1 MTRLRARVAE
11 RLKGAQNTY
20 AMLTTFNEI
29 DMTKL
34 MQLRSVYKVG
44 PSDAEGLTITM
55 GWESP
60 CNPMLLSTL
69 PTLQVLTAAL
79 IKGTLIESA
88 SADQLL
94 MCLAGHV
101 H

>member
-44 PSDAEGLTITM
+44 PSDAEGLTICTR
-55 GWESP
+55 WE
-60 CNPMLLSTL
+60 
-69 PTLQVLTAAL
+69 
-79 IKGTLIESA
+79 
-88 SADQLL
+88 
-94 MCLAGHV
+94 
-101 H
+101 

>member
-34 MQLRSVYKVG
+34 MQLRTVYKVG
-44 PSDAEGLTITM
+44 PSDTGRFGNHHVVGKTMQCNAFVNLTH
-55 GWESP
+55 
-60 CNPMLLSTL
+60 
-69 PTLQVLTAAL
+69 
-79 IKGTLIESA
+79 
-88 SADQLL
+88 
-94 MCLAGHV
+94 LARAGCTHKRNCD
-101 H
+101 